1 MEDKDKSAY
10 ENLVDWVKEVAGH
23 FINFLK
29 PSPEDNIVLK
39 IVKSILKIPVA
50 IFVILVS
57 PVLLLLLG
65 IIFVI
70 LL

>member
-1 MEDKDKSAY
+1 MEDKDKSAG
-10 ENLVDWVKEVAGH
+10 ENLMEWVKEVTGH

-29 PSPEDNIVLK
+29 PAPEDNIALK

-57 PVLLLLLG
+57 PILLLLLG